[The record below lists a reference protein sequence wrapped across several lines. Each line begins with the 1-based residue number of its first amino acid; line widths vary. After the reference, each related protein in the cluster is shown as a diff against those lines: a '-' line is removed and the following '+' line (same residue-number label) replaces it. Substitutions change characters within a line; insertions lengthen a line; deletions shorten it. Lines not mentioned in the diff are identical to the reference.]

1 MTSAE
6 KAALRSRAQNLS
18 PAVRVGHSIGAQ
30 NVTPAIIKELD
41 TALRRADLVKVRF
54 AQGRDVLRAQAAE
67 LAAATNSECV
77 GGVGRVAS
85 FFRPLPPKPVAE

>member
-6 KAALRSRAQNLS
+6 KAALRSRAQTLS
-18 PAVRVGHSIGAQ
+18 PAVRVGHAVGSEH
-30 NVTPAIIKELD
+30 VTPAIIQELD

-54 AQGRDVLRAQAAE
+54 AAGRDVLRSQSAE

-85 FFRPLPPKPVAE
+85 FFRPLPPKKV

>member
-18 PAVRVGHSIGAQ
+18 PAVRIGHSVGAQ
-30 NVTPAIIKELD
+30 NVPLAIIKELD

-54 AQGRDVLRAQAAE
+54 AQGREVLQAQSAE

-85 FFRPLPPKPVAE
+85 FFRPHPPKIKPE